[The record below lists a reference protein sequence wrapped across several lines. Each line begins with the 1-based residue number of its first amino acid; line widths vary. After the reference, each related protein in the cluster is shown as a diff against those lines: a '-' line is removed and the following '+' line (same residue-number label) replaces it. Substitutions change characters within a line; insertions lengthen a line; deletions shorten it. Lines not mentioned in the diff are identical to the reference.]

1 MRASIT
7 SDEDEEDDTHIR
19 NSCSQ
24 RKGARAEEVVYVECS
39 NFELTDGLTFPQQQ
53 TCAPQPPR
61 ERPRSAAAREI
72 LKFGKSVIKTSS
84 AIPGGARLVSTLHRS
99 LFYVTSF
106 CWNTLTV
113 VPLLLPLI
121 IPPLAVRPEHLS
133 PLKGPPY
140 LVELKPQRARPIP
153 FALLMC
159 FSAGPNSPLLC
170 CSVCTVTP
178 PTRAT
183 CTKGRRPRQHAAYV
197 EREVD

>member
-53 TCAPQPPR
+53 TCAPPPR

-113 VPLLLPLI
+113 VPLLLPPDHSPSRGSPRTSFTFERSALSCGVEAAARAANSIRI
-121 IPPLAVRPEHLS
+121 IDVFLGRPQLS
-133 PLKGPPY
+133 
-140 LVELKPQRARPIP
+140 
-153 FALLMC
+153 
-159 FSAGPNSPLLC
+159 SPML
-170 CSVCTVTP
+170 
-178 PTRAT
+178 
-183 CTKGRRPRQHAAYV
+183 
-197 EREVD
+197 

>member
-53 TCAPQPPR
+53 TCAPPPPR

-113 VPLLLPLI
+113 VPLLLPPDHSPSRGSPRTSFTFERSALSCGVEAAARAANSIRI
-121 IPPLAVRPEHLS
+121 IDVFLGRPQLS
-133 PLKGPPY
+133 
-140 LVELKPQRARPIP
+140 
-153 FALLMC
+153 
-159 FSAGPNSPLLC
+159 SPML
-170 CSVCTVTP
+170 
-178 PTRAT
+178 
-183 CTKGRRPRQHAAYV
+183 
-197 EREVD
+197 